1 MNSFSNVADILIIL
15 GGALLIYYAEQMR
28 VNDLIKV
35 GFMISPKVNV
45 HKLKDRE
52 GFKKYAFP
60 RHFAQG
66 FILVLLGMTGIFCDL
81 YSRGDL
87 HVYIYIGVLV
97 FYVIG
102 NVFIEKGKA
111 RFY

>member
-1 MNSFSNVADILIIL
+1 
-15 GGALLIYYAEQMR
+15 
-28 VNDLIKV
+28 
-35 GFMISPKVNV
+35 
-45 HKLKDRE
+45 
-52 GFKKYAFP
+52 
-60 RHFAQG
+60 
-66 FILVLLGMTGIFCDL
+66 MTGIFCDL